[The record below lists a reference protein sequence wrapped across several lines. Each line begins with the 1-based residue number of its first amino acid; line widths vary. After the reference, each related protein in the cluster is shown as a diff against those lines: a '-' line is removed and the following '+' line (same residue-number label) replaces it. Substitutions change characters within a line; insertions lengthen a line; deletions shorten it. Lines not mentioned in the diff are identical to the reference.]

1 MRARLLGVVSV
12 IAVLSLWEFVGRFI
26 VKEKIFLVPFSEVM
40 VYLVRW
46 AVAGDLGRNIAAS
59 AQAFGIGFA
68 LAIVIGVSLGIAIGL
83 NATIRGLADPLVAAL
98 YSTPLLALTPLFIL
112 WLGIGLASKVAIIM
126 LVSVFPI
133 VINTT
138 AGVREV
144 ETQYLDVARSFGARP
159 RQMLAKVRLPTAVP
173 FILAGIRISVARAVV
188 GVFVAELLG
197 GTVGIGYAISSSASV
212 FDTRRMFAGIVLLA
226 GFGILATQA
235 LVSLERWIA
244 PWRAAQDKGAT

>member
-12 IAVLSLWEFVGRFI
+12 IAVLLLWEFVGRFI

-133 VINTT
+133 IINTT

-159 RQMLAKVRLPTAVP
+159 RLEYKGAAAHGGALYPRGDSHQRGARGGRRLRGGA
-173 FILAGIRISVARAVV
+173 ARRHGGHRLCDLEFRV
-188 GVFVAELLG
+188 GV
-197 GTVGIGYAISSSASV
+197 
-212 FDTRRMFAGIVLLA
+212 
-226 GFGILATQA
+226 
-235 LVSLERWIA
+235 
-244 PWRAAQDKGAT
+244 